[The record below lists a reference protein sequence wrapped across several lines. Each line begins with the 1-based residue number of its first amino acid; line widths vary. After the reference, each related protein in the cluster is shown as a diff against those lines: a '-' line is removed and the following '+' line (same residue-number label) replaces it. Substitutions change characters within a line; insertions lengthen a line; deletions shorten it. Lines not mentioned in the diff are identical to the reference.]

1 MSKRLRLS
9 IFSRKDRD
17 IISSLPD
24 SILYHILS
32 FLPTKDA
39 AATSVLAKRW
49 KPLWFSQLNL
59 HFDDKYFPDA
69 FAFRQ
74 FLYSIITIRDNTLPI
89 HSFHLTCCHHGFYYR
104 KDFYNA
110 VYAAITRRVQNLS
123 IDLCYHDRYGIM
135 RLPTLVLTTK
145 TLSVL
150 KLKRVKLIMKKKDHD
165 VVVDLPYLKVLHL
178 ESVCF
183 TYYQDIIKLLS
194 GCPILEDFEAKDL
207 IVKSSRLNPLLP
219 SGRDALS
226 ISNLVRANISSVGIE
241 LDWLRNAH
249 HLCIQVW
256 RNYGLNG
263 MFHNLTYMELTF
275 KLPYPTGFT
284 KWTWLTKLLQKSP
297 KLQTLII
304 DEINVDTVPYYN
316 CGEWREPT
324 TVPECLSSHLT
335 TCTIRNY
342 SRFNCGFQFAKY
354 IMQNSRVLSTMT
366 IQSSKSIDTDTK
378 FQMLKEL
385 SLCPMIS
392 TTCKPLLI

>member
-249 HLCIQVW
+249 HLCIQVVLW

-304 DEINVDTVPYYN
+304 DEINAFLAFCSDESV
-316 CGEWREPT
+316 
-324 TVPECLSSHLT
+324 
-335 TCTIRNY
+335 
-342 SRFNCGFQFAKY
+342 
-354 IMQNSRVLSTMT
+354 
-366 IQSSKSIDTDTK
+366 SSKASLDLSIN
-378 FQMLKEL
+378 QVMNALN
-385 SLCPMIS
+385 S
-392 TTCKPLLI
+392 PLNPPSCLYHICNSFIPSEFDWFRNV